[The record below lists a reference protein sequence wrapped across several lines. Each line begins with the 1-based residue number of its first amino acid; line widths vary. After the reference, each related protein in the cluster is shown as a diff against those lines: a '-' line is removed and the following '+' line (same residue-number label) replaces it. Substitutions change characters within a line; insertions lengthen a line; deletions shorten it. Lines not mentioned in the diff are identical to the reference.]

1 MNEPDSAR
9 KADPTPE
16 VHVDPAAL
24 AGNPFERKAS
34 WRNAFRATGSR
45 GWAAAAL
52 AIGVLVLGYR
62 LQPGASSDT
71 SSATNS
77 AATIDATSPD
87 GVAHLT
93 AADPRAL
100 RDQIV
105 SDLRTAG
112 VQPSPYEQLGI
123 NGIDADLPR
132 PLTPEVRAALDKH
145 HIPVPPNGTLRI
157 EIATQ

>member
-9 KADPTPE
+9 EADPTPDMR
-16 VHVDPAAL
+16 VDPAAL

-62 LQPGASSDT
+62 LQPTASTDSSPSSVAQTSSD
-71 SSATNS
+71 
-77 AATIDATSPD
+77 D
-87 GVAHLT
+87 VAHLT

-105 SDLRTAG
+105 SDLRAAG

-132 PLTPEVRAALDKH
+132 PLTPEARA
-145 HIPVPPNGTLRI
+145 V
-157 EIATQ
+157 